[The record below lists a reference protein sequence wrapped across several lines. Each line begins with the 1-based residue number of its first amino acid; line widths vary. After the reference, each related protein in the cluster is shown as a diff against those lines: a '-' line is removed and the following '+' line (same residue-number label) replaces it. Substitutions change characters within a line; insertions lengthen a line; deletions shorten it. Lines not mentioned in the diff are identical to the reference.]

1 MLLPVPKVGSPS
13 ISALQSARRSPPMS
27 GWPGPGW
34 RLPSLRGRHRLL
46 PRPPPFPAPHG
57 FIRLR
62 GPPCDAFFHPPD
74 TPGAVRLSG
83 NGLGCP
89 PILSPRLTQLVPLC
103 PSRGFLRGPW
113 PSPPSIV
120 RIFFLFF
127 PGEVVL
133 LLTWPKPPHAWSHSR
148 CSFLRSLFRVYC
160 PVPPHSAPRRTTHP
174 LTSPLSLLP
183 PGVYR

>member
-1 MLLPVPKVGSPS
+1 MAAAFPPGSAP
-13 ISALQSARRSPPMS
+13 ASPPPPTFS
-27 GWPGPGW
+27 GSTWLH
-34 RLPSLRGRHRLL
+34 LP
-46 PRPPPFPAPHG
+46 PRASV
-57 FIRLR
+57 R
-62 GPPCDAFFHPPD
+62 CFFHPPD

-89 PILSPRLTQLVPLC
+89 PIQSPWLTQLVPLC
-103 PSRGFLRGPW
+103 PSRGFLRGPR

-120 RIFFLFF
+120 RIFFFFF

-160 PVPPHSAPRRTTHP
+160 PVPPHSAPCRTTHP
-174 LTSPLSLLP
+174 LTLPLSLLP